1 MQTNWRS
8 RNFVKQLLGYKFKF
22 DSQNMIQSLQYDLSK
37 RDYFIHQ
44 IVLLLAN

>member
-8 RNFVKQLLGYKFKF
+8 RNFVKQLLGYTFKL

-37 RDYFIHQ
+37 RDYFNSSIR
-44 IVLLLAN
+44 IAIS